1 MYLTYFREFQTAPMN
16 GDSDMDGNVELLIDQ
31 IRRAFQ
37 DLQFPGAD
45 RIISLSATNEP
56 GLYRG
61 FTEPPRYE
69 IDVDFAMAHCTKLAA
84 LTPEAFRYY
93 LPRFL
98 IISLEHYEQASEI
111 ADSLVY
117 HLALPKREDE
127 MEVRDIF
134 MTAEQEGALPEPLES
149 YFDESGFLDF
159 EAEELAFFERMK
171 GLTKMQELAVYAYL
185 KYLKDEHSDDFDI
198 VTPQLAISRYWAK
211 CAD

>member
-1 MYLTYFREFQTAPMN
+1 MEATLK
-16 GDSDMDGNVELLIDQ
+16 LLIEQ

-45 RIISLSATNEP
+45 RIISWSAANDPE
-56 GLYRG
+56 LYRD
-61 FTEPPRYE
+61 FTEPPRHE
-69 IDVDFAMAHCTKLAA
+69 IDVDFAMGHCSRLAA

-117 HLALPKREDE
+117 HLAIPKREDE

-134 MTAEQEGALPEPLES
+134 MRAEEEGELPEPLES
-149 YFDESGFLDF
+149 YFDESEFLDY

-171 GLTKMQELAVYAYL
+171 VLTKMQELAVYAYL
-185 KYLKDEHSDDFDI
+185 KYLKDEHSDDFGI
-198 VTPQLAISRYWAK
+198 LTPGLAISRYWSDRAM
-211 CAD
+211 

>member
-1 MYLTYFREFQTAPMN
+1 MSSTNRDDNMEA
-16 GDSDMDGNVELLIDQ
+16 DVEGLVEQISHAFEDILL
-31 IRRAFQ
+31 
-37 DLQFPGAD
+37 PSSD

-56 GLYRG
+56 GAYRG
-61 FTEPPRYE
+61 FTEPPRDE

-117 HLALPKREDE
+117 HLALPKIEDKL
-127 MEVRDIF
+127 EVRDIF
-134 MTAEQEGALPEPLES
+134 MRAEQEGALPEPLES
-149 YFDESGFLDF
+149 YFDGSDLLDY
-159 EAEELAFFERMK
+159 EAEELAFFEHMK
-171 GLTKMQELAVYAYL
+171 GLTKAQELAVYAYL

-198 VTPQLAISRYWAK
+198 VTPQLAISRYWAERVLNG
-211 CAD
+211 